1 MFGCDFSRPFDGTL
15 FRFPLRN
22 ATTAKSSDIKSQF
35 HTAQSIIELTEQYR
49 LAALS
54 SLLFLRNVSTIE
66 VYVLLPDDAGDSA
79 ASDAKPADPAPR
91 LLFSASVQGR
101 GAGRQSAPLSPS
113 ATMTTGAL
121 INPEQLAVLCAQDVV
136 VPVASSLGTLEVASD
151 EEVSRSVPSFLALA
165 ADGPRRWQAIPRF
178 IMQHSGATAAGDAK
192 STFLSALLR
201 IPEPALPRETHV
213 IR

>member
-1 MFGCDFSRPFDGTL
+1 MFGCDFSRPFEGTL

-66 VYVLLPDDAGDSA
+66 VYVLLPDDAGHSA
-79 ASDAKPADPAPR
+79 ASDAKPSDPAPR

-101 GAGRQSAPLSPS
+101 GAGRQSPPLSPS

-121 INPEQLAVLCAQDVV
+121 IKPEQLALLCAQDVV
-136 VPVASSLGTLEVASD
+136 IPVASSLATLDAASD
-151 EEVSRSVPSFLALA
+151 EDVSRSVPSFLALA
-165 ADGPRRWQAIPRF
+165 ADGPQRWQAIPRF
-178 IMQHSGATAAGDAK
+178 ILQHSGATAAGDAK
-192 STFLSALLR
+192 SAFLSALLR

-213 IR
+213 VR